1 MASDNETGE
10 LEPFPWHLGVYD
22 AHCHP
27 TDTMSSISSLPE
39 MKARILTV
47 MATRTQDQELVAQTA
62 DKYGIKSGSIGST
75 PNSWGKEERMI
86 PCFGWHPWFSHQMFD
101 KDTYGDR
108 DTLDEEAKIS
118 HYQSVLSPKH
128 DDLSREERRLFASLP
143 DPRPFSQFLKQ
154 TKSYLERYPL
164 ALVGEIGLD
173 RSFRIPEVRP
183 PENENNRDGS
193 LTPGG
198 REERKLSPYR
208 VQILHQK
215 KLFKA
220 QLDLAGEMQRAVS
233 IHGVQAHGLVFET
246 LQETWKGHE
255 KQVLSKRQKKK
266 QAKNSNPVA
275 EIEDEDGKKQNS
287 PKPFP
292 PRICLHS
299 YSGNPEAFKQYLNP
313 AIPAEIYASFS
324 TAINLPDRHDAT
336 ASTALECLIKAV
348 PDDRLLVESDLHT
361 AGLRMDDH
369 LEDMVRRLCEIK
381 GWNLNEGVER
391 LGRNWK
397 RFVFGDRG

>member
-1 MASDNETGE
+1 
-10 LEPFPWHLGVYD
+10 
-22 AHCHP
+22 
-27 TDTMSSISSLPE
+27 

-47 MATRTQDQELVAQTA
+47 MATRGQDQELVAQTA

-75 PNSWGKEERMI
+75 PNSWSNEERMI

-101 KDTYGDR
+101 EDTYGDR
-108 DTLDEEAKIS
+108 DTLDKEAKIS

-128 DDLSREERRLFASLP
+128 NVLSEEERRLFASLP

-154 TKSYLERYPL
+154 TKSYLESYPL

-173 RSFRIPEVRP
+173 RSFRIPVAWL

-198 REERKLSPYR
+198 REGRKLSPYR
-208 VQILHQK
+208 VSIQHQK

-220 QLDLAGEMQRAVS
+220 QLNLAGEMQRAVS

-246 LQETWKGHE
+246 LHETWKGHE
-255 KQVLSKRQKKK
+255 KKVLSKRQKKK
-266 QAKNSNPVA
+266 QAENYNLSA
-275 EIEDEDGKKQNS
+275 EQEGDGDKKKQS
-287 PKPFP
+287 FPKPFP

-299 YSGNPEAFKQYLNP
+299 YSGNSEAFKQYLSP
-313 AIPAEIYASFS
+313 AIPTEIYASFS
-324 TAINLPDRHDAT
+324 TAINLSDRQDA
-336 ASTALECLIKAV
+336 ASSNALEDLIRTV

-361 AGLRMDDH
+361 AGQRMDGH

-397 RFVFGDRG
+397 RFVFGDKG